1 MLHTA
6 LSILTDTSQAV
17 VHFEAELLVLGYFT
31 SVEPIAMIPR
41 HFVHSELIFWSTR
54 HLLAFPSPLEGEVTR
69 VSKWQGFQNNFLIQL
84 NFLQKKH
91 I

>member
-41 HFVHSELIFWSTR
+41 HFVHSELIF
-54 HLLAFPSPLEGEVTR
+54 
-69 VSKWQGFQNNFLIQL
+69 
-84 NFLQKKH
+84 
-91 I
+91 